1 MLRVRGSS
9 FKKVAVAVLIVA
21 FFASAC
27 SRSQQEAEA
36 SEPDIL
42 QVFEQVNYK
51 TVTAEVAKYERT
63 GSSAAGVMYP
73 VKTVMVWEKA
83 NSYCAEVLVS
93 GKQEVKKGDILM
105 RFEVEVDHVTLET
118 LKLQLQRETEELG
131 REKEKRQAAIAEAKS
146 AAEALQEQVI
156 YEKEI
161 ALLKVE
167 RMQAEYD
174 AFVYQSQRTIQL
186 LQEQIAELRR
196 TAEENVLVAPHDGIV
211 ELKTVLKPGDKV
223 TPGQEL
229 LTVYATDKFLLK
241 VNSASKDLKYNMDVQ
256 IQAGDVSNLMNFD
269 GHVVVAANVLP
280 ASFAEDVVLIELD
293 GQVPE
298 KDFKNNK
305 ILTQIL
311 VNYSTDAFQNVLM
324 VDVDALHSENG
335 KLFVNVL
342 EEDTVH
348 KRYVFP
354 VINNG
359 KQFWILDGV
368 TEGQALI
375 ID

>member
-1 MLRVRGSS
+1 MLRDRGSS
-9 FKKVAVAVLIVA
+9 FKKAAAAVLIVA

-27 SRSQQEAEA
+27 SRSQQKPED

-51 TVTAEVAKYERT
+51 TVAAEIGEYGRNGTAT
-63 GSSAAGVMYP
+63 AGVVYP
-73 VKTVMVWEKA
+73 VKTVMTWEKA
-83 NSYCAEVLVS
+83 NSYCAEVLVT

-105 RFEVEVDHVTLET
+105 RFEVEVDHVALET
-118 LKLQLQRETEELG
+118 LKLQLQRKSEELS
-131 REKEKRQAAIAEAKS
+131 REKEKRLAAIAEAKS

-161 ALLKVE
+161 ALLKAE

-174 AFVYQSQRTIQL
+174 AFLYGIQREITL
-186 LQEQIAELRR
+186 LEEQIAELRR

-211 ELKTVLKPGDKV
+211 DLKTVLKPGDKM

-241 VNSASKDLKYNMDVQ
+241 VNSGAEDLKYNMDVQ
-256 IQAGDVSNLMNFD
+256 IQAGDINNLQTFG

-280 ASFAEDVVLIELD
+280 ASIAEDVVLIELD
-293 GQVPE
+293 GQVLE

-311 VNYSTDAFQNVLM
+311 VNYSTDAFQNVLIM
-324 VDVDALHSENG
+324 DLDALQMETG
-335 KLFVNVL
+335 KHFVNIL
-342 EEDTVH
+342 EGDTVH
-348 KRYVFP
+348 KRYVIP
-354 VINNG
+354 AKNNG
-359 KQFWILDGV
+359 ESVWILDGV

-375 ID
+375 IG

>member
-27 SRSQQEAEA
+27 SRSQQKAEV

-63 GSSAAGVMYP
+63 GSAAAGVVYP

-105 RFEVEVDHVTLET
+105 RFEVEVDQVTLET

-161 ALLKVE
+161 AFLKVE
-167 RMQAEYD
+167 QMQAEYD
-174 AFVYQSQRTIQL
+174 TFVYQSQRTIQL

-196 TAEENVLVAPHDGIV
+196 TVEENVLVAPHDGIV

-269 GHVVVAANVLP
+269 GHVVVSANVLP
-280 ASFAEDVVLIELD
+280 ASVAEDVVLIALD
-293 GQVPE
+293 SQAEE
-298 KDFKNNK
+298 KNFKNR
-305 ILTQIL
+305 IV
-311 VNYSTDAFQNVLM
+311 VNYRADVFQNVLM

-335 KLFVNVL
+335 KLLVNIL